1 VEETASVLALA
12 CSHWGILLDLDVIT
26 IGGFWGTFKEA
37 VIDRCQRYYETTAKQ
52 SGIPCHATITG
63 SSFANED
70 ADLLGAAGLVIDRWF
85 APLSVPFH
93 R

>member
-1 VEETASVLALA
+1 M
-12 CSHWGILLDLDVIT
+12 
-26 IGGFWGTFKEA
+26 
-37 VIDRCQRYYETTAKQ
+37 IDRCQRYYETTAKQ

-85 APLSVPFH
+85 APYLCRSIGKVVYYLEATA
-93 R
+93 RR